1 MNPVQNPFAPGAGS
15 PPPALVGRK
24 AILDHAQTALA
35 RIMKGRSEKS
45 SLLVGLRGAGKTVLL
60 RAIHDE
66 AERQGYQTF
75 FIETS
80 ENKPLASLLLPP
92 LRAILFKLDRMEG
105 FNEGVKRAFRVF
117 KSFIGAL
124 KVGNDDFNV
133 SLDVD
138 AETGTAD
145 SGDLEADLSELL
157 SVVATAAAAR
167 KTAIALVIDEMQYL
181 PEKEFGALIMALHQ
195 IAQKQLP
202 LVVFGAG
209 LPQLVGLA
217 GRAKSYAE
225 RLFNYPPIGALPES
239 DAAEALNKPVRDQG
253 VEFEPEAVAAIIR
266 TTRGYPYFLQEW
278 GYETWNYTPESPIRL
293 ADVQNVTPEVI
304 RRLDENFFR
313 VRFDRLKPNERK
325 YLRAMAELG
334 PGPHR
339 SGEITKVLGVTVQS
353 LATVR
358 ASLIIKGMIYSPDHG
373 DTAFTVPLFDE
384 FMKRI
389 MPEKPDK

>member
-1 MNPVQNPFAPGAGS
+1 MDAVRNPFAPGAGS
-15 PPPALVGRK
+15 PPPELAGRD
-24 AILDHAQTALA
+24 AILERA
-35 RIMKGRSEKS
+35 RIALHRLRLGRPAKS
-45 SLLVGLRGAGKTVLL
+45 MILVGLRGVGKTVLL

-92 LRAILFKLDRMEG
+92 LRNILFKLDRMEG

-117 KSFIGAL
+117 KSFIGAI

-145 SGDLEADLSELL
+145 SGDLEADLPALL
-157 SVVATAAAAR
+157 SVVAAAAAAR

-195 IAQKQLP
+195 VAQKKLP

-217 GRAKSYAE
+217 GKAKSYAE
-225 RLFNYPPIGALPES
+225 RLFNYPPIGALPDA

-253 VEFEPEAVAAIIR
+253 VEFEPKAVDAIIR
-266 TTRGYPYFLQEW
+266 TTHGYPYFLQE
-278 GYETWNYTPESPIRL
+278 
-293 ADVQNVTPEVI
+293 
-304 RRLDENFFR
+304 
-313 VRFDRLKPNERK
+313 
-325 YLRAMAELG
+325 
-334 PGPHR
+334 
-339 SGEITKVLGVTVQS
+339 
-353 LATVR
+353 
-358 ASLIIKGMIYSPDHG
+358 
-373 DTAFTVPLFDE
+373 
-384 FMKRI
+384 
-389 MPEKPDK
+389 

>member
-24 AILDHAQTALA
+24 AILDHAQTTLA
-35 RIMKGRSEKS
+35 RIKNGRSEKS
-45 SLLVGLRGAGKTVLL
+45 SLLVGLRGVGKTVLL

-80 ENKPLASLLLPP
+80 ENKPVASLLLPP
-92 LRAILFKLDRMEG
+92 LRNILFKLDRMEG

-117 KSFIGAL
+117 KSFIGAI

-145 SGDLEADLSELL
+145 SGDLEADLSALL
-157 SVVATAAAAR
+157 SVVAAAAAAR

-195 IAQKQLP
+195 VAQKKLP

-217 GRAKSYAE
+217 GKAKSYAE
-225 RLFNYPPIGALPES
+225 RLFNYPPIGALPEG
-239 DAAEALNKPVRDQG
+239 DAAEALNKPVQDQG
-253 VEFEPEAVAAIIR
+253 VEFEPEAVGAIIR

-278 GYETWNYTPESPIRL
+278 GYEAWNYAQASPIRL
-293 ADVQNVTPEVI
+293 ADVRGVTPEVI

-313 VRFDRLKPNERK
+313 VRFDRLKRNERK

-358 ASLIIKGMIYSPDHG
+358 ASLIVKGMIYSPDHG

-389 MPEKPDK
+389 MPERLGK